1 MCECVH
7 VQASAKHPKCNGLC
21 VPGAGENL
29 SLKWLVLS
37 ELQGCSLKMVE
48 VRSRSGSV
56 HDAKLLL
63 LEALEMSAKLQA
75 VSQYVGL
82 DSRTKAV

>member
-1 MCECVH
+1 
-7 VQASAKHPKCNGLC
+7 
-21 VPGAGENL
+21 
-29 SLKWLVLS
+29 VLS